1 MKKFILIFSILTYS
15 TIISFSQ
22 INTEYHLQQASLKTT
37 TWFNSIN
44 TNNFEAAFNELSFEL
59 QSKFEKNDWIFGM
72 NQILKS
78 FGEFNGRKEIY
89 RNFVINPIEIDPI
102 LGGFPDGY

>member
-1 MKKFILIFSILTYS
+1 
-15 TIISFSQ
+15 
-22 INTEYHLQQASLKTT
+22 
-37 TWFNSIN
+37 
-44 TNNFEAAFNELSFEL
+44 
-59 QSKFEKNDWIFGM
+59 M

-102 LGGFPDGY
+102 LGGFPMDTRNFNLKVII